1 MSEFKISRLRFSWA
15 GEWESD
21 IEYNRDEIVQYQG
34 KAYVCLDPH
43 TSTEFY
49 TDLENII
56 PRWDLMMTGQTWR
69 GSWTPSTLYSLD
81 NIVIFGGIVYQCN
94 QQHISQNVLDDD
106 IEYWDIY
113 TESKS
118 WENEWQTSNTYG
130 IGAIVNYGG
139 VVYECIE
146 SHQSAST
153 INEGLES
160 DLEKW
165 QILSYGVQFKGEY
178 SRLQPD
184 SSIARYKLNDI
195 VRYDSSLYICTDGH
209 VAPEELDGTKWDLWL
224 PGLRFEGEW
233 DDAVQYQFGDIVR
246 YGGNVYRNKQ
256 LQNTNIVPST
266 NSQDSTD
273 AWELISKG
281 YSLEEDWDDETE
293 YKVGSI
299 VRYGGSL
306 WTAVVDNLNEIP
318 TDFSVTA
325 TYNSTG
331 SSGTTLKVSSTV
343 DVITGMTIT
352 GQGFSRG
359 QTVVRVVDSSTLI
372 INEPPN
378 KTISNGAVLTF
389 SGINFSY
396 WELLVPSIRWQDRWE
411 ETTRYI
417 SGDIAYWANATYRC
431 IRDHDSALVN
441 RPDNDLN
448 SQYWTVYILHYQQN
462 ILNSPGELIVF
473 NNGQPETIQI
483 GADTNVL
490 KVINVLPTWSEIF
503 FTPAV
508 YYVAENGIDSPDR
521 GTTWDIPWRSVKY
534 ACEHVSNGVLN
545 PNAKFLLESNK
556 EFIVAEAYQWMLSTY
571 VGQGLSEEKTI
582 RDASYA
588 VDAIIFDLIR
598 GGNSQTVAF
607 TESFFGLESTNKF
620 ATEGTAEKI
629 TFFIGTL
636 TQLFSIIGYVLDND
650 PLPISYQ
657 SLNAV
662 PDPIDQVID
671 LSKPVEPLAV
681 TTVGA
686 LANII
691 LTSLN
696 EGSTKSIPQPNQ
708 GLTVTINIK
717 SGTYEEELPISVPP
731 NTALNGDEL
740 RGVVVRPKDPVNT
753 LCTRT
758 TGELNVFTVGS
769 TVNMANNTPVQFV
782 SLNPITDTST
792 VMGGVVGGQTYYVIG
807 SSITPTT
814 FQVSE
819 TPNGSPVTLFTS
831 IGFMYVYGGT
841 ALSDMFRVRNGTG
854 IRNMTLAG
862 LLGTLTPENGFLT
875 RRPTGGSYVALDP
888 GEGPEDTSAWIIR
901 KSPYIQNVTNFGTGC
916 IGLKID
922 STLHN
927 GGNRSIVCNDFTQI
941 ISDGIGIWCTG
952 GDALCEAVSVFSY
965 YNYAGYFS
973 ENGGRIRAT
982 NGNSSYGTFGVVA
995 EGFDQLEVP
1004 ALGEVNNK
1012 STQATAS
1019 TVSALGPNAEI
1030 LKIQYTHS
1038 GEEYFETTTNL
1049 LKSSNDILSTDWTTD
1064 SVIINRAP
1072 TSPFPNT
1079 SAWLVEGNTSL
1090 SDSSYLYQDVDVA
1103 PQGRV
1108 YSNVSGTNIA
1118 GAGVGATF
1126 DITVTSTGYIVAVN
1140 NGGSGYV
1147 VGNQIFISGKQFGGR
1162 EGFNDV
1168 IITVQS
1174 LAITSILTVTHTGQ
1188 VPEGSD
1194 LLYTLSVYAKRG
1206 TSASFD
1212 MYTIFSGV
1220 ETKTSYVNYNFD
1232 NGTAVAG
1239 QGDDLGAIPDQI
1251 SVDTLDDGWYR
1262 ISYVVHDVTAQNTQ
1276 LQFRLY
1282 PRGRN
1287 GVSGSTNF
1295 YGTQLQIGSTPTFY
1309 LETTDNTPTAYA
1321 NYSILG
1327 AGQGVKVVGDELRSG
1342 SVFQTR
1348 VIASETEVRGGL
1360 GYKINSNNAQDG
1372 NLEYLVLAQ
1381 PEVASAQEYEGMR
1394 LTVSSGKG
1402 AGQYGII
1409 SKYDPISKFAYVL
1422 KETFDSLEIVS
1433 TDSSTDRLE
1442 IGSSSDFNTVYIG
1455 QKIQFTPTFYDI
1467 VVESISQAQI
1477 EVTATTGNLNNI
1489 MTVTDTSKLRTNMQI
1504 SFTGE
1509 VFGGVITNFTYYVL
1523 DIIDETNIQ
1532 IATSLGGG
1540 VWPLVTEEG
1549 SMTLNY
1555 PSNTNNLVAD
1565 TTANMEITYPIQFTG
1580 SSVGGVELGET
1591 YYIHEIYDSTT
1602 FSISAS
1608 LVDII
1613 VSGTDSVGNA
1623 ITCDS
1628 TTGLTELYPIIFK
1641 GNGFGNIEEKTKYYI
1656 NTIIDGT
1663 NFTLSSGLIT
1673 ATATATQ
1680 AISNLITVDSTA
1692 GFIAN
1697 APITFTGTTFGGIV
1711 NDRVYYIQVVNTG
1724 TTFTISNTP
1733 GGAAV
1738 TLTSATGE
1746 VAVRTSGGAATQLTT
1761 AGSLQ
1766 GVTTSTK
1773 LQWTSSSG
1781 SMNGTFFTELFGGVD
1796 LGTTYYVLEKF
1807 TGSANEIT
1815 ITDTE
1820 GGTTPFSLTTDTG
1833 SMQIGEVGWDNI
1845 NPGVLP
1851 VSSFDSTSVYLIE
1864 PRIKF
1869 PDPPF
1874 DELTVGSP
1882 GVALSSNYRKLASGN
1897 GLILSIP
1904 ESGDLVIGAI
1914 NTDQWDISK
1923 TLPVSG
1929 DWANISYGNGTW
1941 IITPDTGTT
1950 ALVSTSN
1957 GNTWLTSTMPASG
1970 SWSILEYGN
1979 GYFVS
1984 IAPSI
1989 FAANVAY
1996 SADRGATW
2004 NLGTGLPDGEWV
2016 SLAYGAETFVAI
2028 ASGTNT
2034 MAYSTDNGATWNTST
2049 LPDAEDSASPFW
2061 SSVAYGNG
2069 RFVAIA
2075 NDARPAAYSFDGIT
2089 WYSSNYDID
2098 GDLITYGQGIFLVLK
2113 KGEFVANISTGGLF
2127 WKTKGVTQ
2135 QTCDDCIFL
2144 FDPISNKG
2152 TFFTIGDGAN
2162 SKRIYAGTR
2171 PLARAIVEDGSIANI
2186 SFWES
2191 GSNYDTAP
2199 TLTLIDPNNSQDA
2212 ILSVRV
2218 GNGSLSA
2225 PTFVSQGAGYN
2236 ATSTVIEIQG
2246 SGFADRFQTG
2256 TRLICKNVTRLPSPG
2271 DNLELSGNSEIYRVA
2286 SARILKGSTIP
2297 TLEVEI
2303 RLSPEITTADSPQ
2316 HEATFSIRS
2325 RFSQV
2330 RLTNHDFLNIGYGNQ
2345 FQSNYPNLPINT
2357 GLEPQDEVVETNN
2370 GRVFY
2375 SSTDQDGNFR
2385 VGDLF
2390 AVEQATGV
2398 VTLNASDF
2406 GLEGLTELTIGGVA
2420 LGGSPV
2426 VINEFSTDGT
2436 FVANSNNIVPTQRA
2450 IRTYLASRLSQGGS
2464 NTFTGVLIAG
2474 TVRVGGP
2481 DEIGSTLPE
2490 GAEGWRV
2497 QMPAK
2502 VNVSGPTGAW
2512 AGDGLA
2518 MSYFMKTFVDPT
2530 REG

>member
-15 GEWESD
+15 GEWE
-21 IEYNRDEIVQYQG
+21 ENKAYNRDQIVQYQG
-34 KAYVCLDPH
+34 KAYVCLVPH

-49 TDLENII
+49 SDLENII

-94 QQHISQNVLDDD
+94 EQHISQNVLDED
-106 IEYWDIY
+106 IEKWDVY

-118 WENEWQTSNTYG
+118 WENEWQTNFTYG
-130 IGAIVNYGG
+130 VGSIVNYGG
-139 VVYECIE
+139 VVYECII
-146 SHQSAST
+146 SHQSAAT
-153 INEGLES
+153 NNLGLES

-165 QILSYGVQFKGEY
+165 QILSYGVQFRGEY
-178 SRLQPD
+178 DFTPPT
-184 SSIARYKLNDI
+184 RYKLNDI
-195 VRYDSSLYICTDGH
+195 VRYDASLYVCTEGH
-209 VAPEELDGTKWDLWL
+209 VASTDLDGTKWDLWL
-224 PGLRFEGEW
+224 PGLRFENEW
-233 DDAVQYQFGDIVR
+233 SSSVTYQLGDIVR
-246 YGGNVYRNKQ
+246 YGGNVYRNKL
-256 LQNTNIVPST
+256 LQNINIVPST

-273 AWELISKG
+273 GWELIAQG
-281 YSLEEDWDDETE
+281 YSLEEDWSDTTE
-293 YKVGSI
+293 YKIGSI
-299 VRYGGSL
+299 VRFGGSL
-306 WTAVVDNLNEIP
+306 WTAVVDNINETP
-318 TDFSVTA
+318 TDFSVTT
-325 TYNSTG
+325 TYNSAG
-331 SSGTTLKVSSTV
+331 SSGTTLKVASTT
-343 DVITGMTIT
+343 DIAPGMTIT

-359 QTVVRVVDSSTLI
+359 QTVVRVVDSVTI
-372 INEPPN
+372 VMNEPIN
-378 KTISNGAVLTF
+378 KPILDGAVLTF

-396 WELLVPSIRWQDRWE
+396 WELLIPSIRWQGRWDSGNQ
-411 ETTRYI
+411 YI
-417 SGDIAYWANATYRC
+417 AGDIAYWANATYRC
-431 IRDHDSALVN
+431 IKDHTSALVN

-448 SQYWTVYILHYQQN
+448 NQYWAVYLLHYQQN
-462 ILNSPGELIVF
+462 ILNNPGELIVF
-473 NNGQPETIQI
+473 DNGQPETIQI

-490 KVINVLPTWSEIF
+490 KVVNGLPTWSEIF

-508 YYVAENGIDSPDR
+508 YYVAENGIDSLDR
-521 GTTWDIPWRSVKY
+521 GTTWDIPWRSIKY
-534 ACEHVSNGVLN
+534 ACEQVSNGLLN
-545 PNAKFLLESNK
+545 PNAKFLLEANK
-556 EFIVAEAYQWMLSTY
+556 DFIVAEALQWMLSTY
-571 VGQGLSEEKTI
+571 SGQGLDEEKTI
-582 RDASYA
+582 RDANYA

-607 TESFFGLESTNKF
+607 TQSFFSLESTNKF
-620 ATEGTAEKI
+620 TTDGVAEKI

-636 TQLFSIIGYVLDND
+636 SQLFSTIGFVLANEPV
-650 PLPISYQ
+650 PLSYQ
-657 SLNAV
+657 SLNGVAE
-662 PDPIDQVID
+662 PIDQVID
-671 LSKPVEPLAV
+671 LTKPVESEAV
-681 TTVGA
+681 TIVGA

-696 EGSTKSIPQPNQ
+696 SGSTKTIPQSNQ
-708 GLTVTINIK
+708 GLSVTINIK
-717 SGTYEEELPISVPP
+717 SGTYEEDLPISIPP

-740 RGVVVRPKDPVNT
+740 RGVVVRPKNPINT

-758 TGELNVFTVGS
+758 IGDLNQFVVGS
-769 TVNMANNTPVQFV
+769 TVNMQNNTPVQFV
-782 SLNPITDTST
+782 SLNPITETST
-792 VMGGVVGGQTYYVIG
+792 VMGGVIGGQTYYVIG
-807 SSITPTT
+807 SSITDTT

-819 TPNGSPVTLFTS
+819 TPNGPPVTLFTA

-854 IRNMTLAG
+854 IRNMTCAG
-862 LLGTLTPENGFLT
+862 LLGTLTPENAFLT

-888 GEGPEDTSAWIIR
+888 GEGPDDTSAWIIR
-901 KSPYIQNVTNFGTGC
+901 KSPYIQNVTNFGVGC

-1004 ALGEVNNK
+1004 ALGQVNNK
-1012 STQATAS
+1012 STEATAS
-1019 TVSALGPNAEI
+1019 AVSALGSNAEI

-1038 GEEYFETTTNL
+1038 GEEYFESTTNL
-1049 LKSSNDILSTDWTTD
+1049 LAASNDILSSTWSKDNI
-1064 SVIINRAP
+1064 IINRAS

-1079 SAWLVEGNTSL
+1079 SAWLIEGNTSL
-1090 SDSSYLYQDVDVA
+1090 SDSSYFYQTIDVA

-1108 YSNVSGTNIA
+1108 YSNITGTNIT
-1118 GAGVGATF
+1118 GSGVGATF

-1140 NGGSGYV
+1140 TGGSGYV
-1147 VGNQIFISGKQFGGR
+1147 VGNQIFISGKTFGGR

-1188 VPEGSD
+1188 VPDGSD
-1194 LLYTLSVYAKRG
+1194 LTYTLSIYAKRG

-1212 MYTIFSGV
+1212 MYAIFSGV
-1220 ETKTSYVNYNFD
+1220 DTKTSFVNYNFD
-1232 NGTAVAG
+1232 TGLAIGG
-1239 QGDDLGAIPDQI
+1239 QGDDLGVIPDQI
-1251 SVDTLDDGWYR
+1251 SVDTLEDGWYR
-1262 ISYVVHDVTAQNTQ
+1262 ISAVVHDITARNTQ
-1276 LQFRLY
+1276 LEFRIY
-1282 PRGRN
+1282 PRSRL
-1287 GVSGSTNF
+1287 GVAGSTNF
-1295 YGTQLQIGSTPTFY
+1295 YGSQIQIGSDLTFY
-1309 LETTDNTPTAYA
+1309 LETTANQPTAYA
-1321 NYSILG
+1321 NYTILG

-1342 SVFQTR
+1342 AVFQTR
-1348 VIASETEVRGGL
+1348 VVATETEVRGGL
-1360 GYKINSNNAQDG
+1360 GYKIQSNNAQGG
-1372 NLEYLVLAQ
+1372 NEEYLTLAQ
-1381 PEVASAQEYEGMR
+1381 SEVAAAQEYEGMR
-1394 LTVSSGKG
+1394 ITISSGRG
-1402 AGQYGII
+1402 AGQYGLI

-1433 TDSSTDRLE
+1433 TNAGTSRLE
-1442 IGSSSDFNTVYIG
+1442 LGPNTDFNTVYLG

-1467 VVESISQAQI
+1467 VVNSISQAQV
-1477 EVTATTGNLNNI
+1477 EVTGTVGNLNNTMI
-1489 MTVTDTSKLRTNMQI
+1489 VADTSKLRTNMQI

-1523 DIIDETNIQ
+1523 NIIDSTTIQ
-1532 IATSLGGG
+1532 ISTSLGGG
-1540 VWPLVTEEG
+1540 IWPLVTEEG

-1565 TTANMEITYPIQFTG
+1565 TTENMQIIYPIQFTG
-1580 SSVGGVELGET
+1580 RSIGGVELGTT
-1591 YYIHEIYDSTT
+1591 YYIHEIYNSTT
-1602 FSISAS
+1602 FAISAS
-1608 LVDII
+1608 LVDVI
-1613 VSGTDSVGNA
+1613 VSGTSDVDNS
-1623 ITCDS
+1623 IICDS
-1628 TTGLTELYPIIFK
+1628 TTGLTELYPITFK
-1641 GNGFGNIEEKTKYYI
+1641 GNGFGNVAAKTKYYI
-1656 NTIIDGT
+1656 DKIIDGT
-1663 NFTLSSGLIT
+1663 KFTLSSELIT

-1680 AISNLITVDSTA
+1680 AVSNLVTVDSTT
-1692 GFIAN
+1692 GFVPN
-1697 APITFTGTTFGGIV
+1697 APITFSGTTFGGIV
-1711 NDRVYYIQVVNTG
+1711 SDRVYYIQVVNNA

-1733 GGAAV
+1733 SGAAV
-1738 TLTSATGE
+1738 TLTTATGE
-1746 VAVRTSGGAATQLTT
+1746 VSVRTSAGAAAQLTT

-1766 GVTTSTK
+1766 GFTTSTK
-1773 LQWTSSSG
+1773 LAWTAGSG
-1781 SMNGTFFTELFGGVD
+1781 SMNGTFFTETFGGVNT
-1796 LGTTYYVLEKF
+1796 GTTYYILEKF
-1807 TGSANEIT
+1807 SGLTNEIT
-1815 ITDTE
+1815 ITNTF
-1820 GGTTPFSLTTDTG
+1820 GGTTPVTLVTDTG
-1833 SMQIGEVGWDNI
+1833 SMQLGEVGWDNI
-1845 NPGVLP
+1845 NPGVSP
-1851 VSSFDSTSVYLIE
+1851 VTSFDSTSVYLIE
-1864 PRIKF
+1864 PRIRF
-1869 PDPPF
+1869 DDPPF
-1874 DELTVGSP
+1874 IDLDNGAASP
-1882 GVALSSNYRKLASGN
+1882 PEVNYRKLAVGD
-1897 GLILSIP
+1897 GVLMTIP
-1904 ESGDLVIGAI
+1904 ETGDSVFISSSAS
-1914 NTDQWDISK
+1914 QWTSQL
-1923 TLPVSG
+1923 TLPISG
-1929 DWANISYGNGTW
+1929 DWANIEYGNKSW
-1941 IITPDTGTT
+1941 IITPSTGST

-1957 GNTWLTSTMPASG
+1957 GNTWLTSTLPDDG
-1970 SWSILEYGN
+1970 NWSKIIYGN
-1979 GYFVS
+1979 GRFIA

-1989 FAANVAY
+1989 TSTLAAY
-1996 SADRGATW
+1996 STDRGATW
-2004 NLGTGLPDGEWV
+2004 NLATGLPDEEWV
-2016 SLAYGAETFVAI
+2016 GIAYGAETFVAV
-2028 ASGTNT
+2028 AAGTNT
-2034 MAYSTDNGATWNTST
+2034 MAYSKDNGETWQTST

-2075 NDARPAAYSFDGIT
+2075 NNMRPSAYSFDGIN
-2089 WYSSNYDID
+2089 WSSSPYEIE
-2098 GDLITYGQGIFLVLK
+2098 GDLVTYGQGIFLVLK
-2113 KGEFVANISTGGLF
+2113 KNSTVAYTSPGGIG
-2127 WKTKGVTQ
+2127 WKTRIVSEQ
-2135 QTCDDCIFL
+2135 SCDDCVFL
-2144 FDPISNKG
+2144 FESISNKG
-2152 TFFTIGDGAN
+2152 VFLTVGENAQ
-2162 SKRIYAGTR
+2162 SKRIYAG
-2171 PLARAIVEDGSIANI
+2171 ARAIARATVEDGSVSNI
-2186 SFWES
+2186 SILEP
-2191 GSNYDTAP
+2191 GSNYENIP
-2199 TLTLIDPNNSQDA
+2199 NINLIDPNNSQDA
-2212 ILSVRV
+2212 NLIVRV
-2218 GNGSLSA
+2218 GNGSLGA
-2225 PTFVSQGAGYN
+2225 PTFVNKGAGYN
-2236 ATSTVIEIQG
+2236 TTSTIIEIIG
-2246 SGFADRFQTG
+2246 GGFADRFQTG
-2256 TRLICKNVTRLPSPG
+2256 IRLICKNVTRLPSPG
-2271 DNLELSGNSEIYRVA
+2271 DNLEIAGNDKIYRVA

-2303 RLSPEITTADSPQ
+2303 RISPELTTFDSPAD
-2316 HEATFSIRS
+2316 EASFSIRS

-2450 IRTYLASRLSQGGS
+2450 IRSYLASRLSQGGS

-2497 QMPAK
+2497 KMPAK
-2502 VNVSGPTGAW
+2502 VNISGPTGAW